1 MRNGCWLS
9 ETSPAGCPPPE
20 KGDRFMAL
28 PAGEVVPWVFTF
40 VATIAAA
47 VTIILRGPVGRGLGR
62 AMEAGAGSGVSPE
75 HDARVAQLEQ
85 RVAELEAVHG
95 RLAELEE
102 RMDFAER
109 LLTRHEAVGRLPGK
123 SE

>member
-1 MRNGCWLS
+1 MVI
-9 ETSPAGCPPPE
+9 
-20 KGDRFMAL
+20 

-40 VATIAAA
+40 VVTIAAA
-47 VTIILRGPVGRGLGR
+47 VTIILRGPVGRGLAR
-62 AMEAGAGSGVSPE
+62 AMEVGAGSGVSPE
-75 HDARVAQLEQ
+75 RDARLAQLEQ

-109 LLTRHEAVGRLPGK
+109 LLTRHEAVGRLPEK

>member
-1 MRNGCWLS
+1 MVI
-9 ETSPAGCPPPE
+9 
-20 KGDRFMAL
+20 

-40 VATIAAA
+40 VVTIAAA
-47 VTIILRGPVGRGLGR
+47 VTIILRGPVGRGLAR
-62 AMEAGAGSGVSPE
+62 AMEVGAGSGVSPE

-85 RVAELEAVHG
+85 RVAELEAAQS

-109 LLTRHEAVGRLPGK
+109 LLTRNEPAGRLPGSGGK
-123 SE
+123 E